1 MHQLAT
7 KKYEPL
13 STPKTLDE
21 LREEFSKK
29 YTGTNSITF
38 HEIKP
43 FGPQFEGHK
52 LPVLISLTLNAR
64 ELSEYINQC
73 GNTVRYPELLSEW
86 LKFLSNISKV
96 LKETPNSEILRAG
109 EIDFIFKIGSRA
121 QQSNDPYR
129 HIWVEEYYYKQVSNA
144 ITQISDKYNS
154 KVKLLNERFQK
165 QEIAK
170 EEKIKR
176 DKERTEWLNSEQSRK
191 LIEDEAKKRIEQE
204 KLQKIEDE
212 AQRRIK
218 EEKQR
223 FEEAVKRRMD
233 ELRV

>member
-7 KKYEPL
+7 KKYEL
-13 STPKTLDE
+13 LYSPKTLNE

-43 FGPQFEGHK
+43 YGPQFEGHK

-64 ELSEYINQC
+64 ELTEYIKQC
-73 GNTVRYPELLSEW
+73 RNTLRYPELLSEW
-86 LKFLSNISKV
+86 LKFLSNASKV

-129 HIWVEEYYYKQVSNA
+129 HIWVEENYYKQVSNA
-144 ITQISDKYNS
+144 ITQISDNYNS
-154 KVKLLNERFQK
+154 KVELLNQRF
-165 QEIAK
+165 
-170 EEKIKR
+170 IKA
-176 DKERTEWLNSEQSRK
+176 ES
-191 LIEDEAKKRIEQE
+191 AKKE
-204 KLQKIEDE
+204 KLRK
-212 AQRRIK
+212 
-218 EEKQR
+218 
-223 FEEAVKRRMD
+223 
-233 ELRV
+233 